1 MNETKVGMLSVT
13 NVYSDTT
20 VLATYNKEVLD
31 FTIESIINRRLRDEV
46 SPQKMFTILNAF
58 LNFKGEEF
66 KSKYFNLLKVGKN
79 TILLEATKRD
89 VYPLP
94 LKIVHDVLDMF
105 DFEEIK
111 TFLRNTNYIKIP
123 SKLLDVYDASI
134 EIDERGSREQTYL
147 KDEYVELIALI
158 TMLKSTTGLIGEYA
172 AIKDTVLSKNPYKEY
187 MLLTFYTTHPI
198 WKNPAFVKMV
208 DSVKKLINRLF
219 NDAENTAIR
228 IIEKTIS
235 RDSLPLYITS
245 LVVIQKLLVNNELD
259 DNDLKHTITKIYS
272 FSTNNLKFKDSSS
285 KYKIK
290 HLSSADDGGAEQ
302 ESAMESYRVGT
313 KLTPGILEEYRNVFR
328 DPYRVAKQLGIKAN
342 RKQISLVLD
351 NFNRLKEPLPIEE
364 AIYVVSWLYKDIT
377 DPRSF
382 DYLLIDELINAM
394 AIGYLYLNENGYED
408 IAAIISSFSSTES
421 TFKLNFSLR
430 NKLDNELRNG
440 LIDIFKYERAI
451 KSAGEVK
458 VTSYIEDIVSVFSKS
473 LMKYNLISV
482 LDDELLLDN
491 NRSVKV
497 TENIK
502 NRLSSLIIFINTD
515 I

>member
-1 MNETKVGMLSVT
+1 MNKKIIGMLSVT

-20 VLATYNKEVLD
+20 VLATYNREVLD

-46 SPQKMFTILNAF
+46 SPEKMFTILNAF
-58 LNFKGEEF
+58 LEFKGEEF
-66 KSKYFNLLKVGKN
+66 KSNYFNLLKIGKN
-79 TILLEATKRD
+79 VILLEATKRD

-105 DFEEIK
+105 DFEEVK
-111 TFLRNTNYIKIP
+111 TFLRNTDYIKIP
-123 SKLLDVYDASI
+123 SKLLDVYDDSI

-158 TMLKSTTGLIGEYA
+158 TILKSTTGLIGEYA

-187 MLLTFYTTHPI
+187 MLLTFFTTHKI
-198 WKNPAFVKMV
+198 WTNPAFVKMV

-245 LVVIQKLLVNNELD
+245 LVVMQKLLVNNELD

-272 FSTNNLKFKDSSS
+272 FSTNNLKFKDSTS

-290 HLSSADDGGAEQ
+290 HLSTADDGGAEQ

-328 DPYRVAKQLGIKAN
+328 DPYRVAKQIGVKTN
-342 RKQISLVLD
+342 RKTIETVVN
-351 NFNRLKEPLPIEE
+351 NFKRIKDPLPIEE
-364 AIYVVSWLYKDIT
+364 AIYISSWLYKDIT

-382 DYLLIDELINAM
+382 DYLLIDELINAL
-394 AIGYLYLNENGYED
+394 AVAYIYLNENGYGD
-408 IAAIISSFSSTES
+408 IAAIISSFSNEES

-430 NKLDNELRNG
+430 NKLDVELRTG
-440 LIDIFKYERAI
+440 LIDIFRYERAI

-458 VTSYIEDIVSVFSKS
+458 VSSYIEDIISVFSKS
-473 LMKYNLISV
+473 LMKYSLISI
-482 LDDELLLDN
+482 LDDELLFEG
-491 NRSVKV
+491 NRGVKV

-515 I
+515 V